1 MKTTLSRHQWIVL
14 VAVLIALVL
23 LFVSRSSAAAP
34 PDADAAQPQLAQ
46 AQTWPPPAT
55 PSAPPATQP
64 PVRTPAPTAAPAA
77 KPKGADLRLPPV
89 TAQAPP
95 GSAGFGDA
103 FGRFNLALPGG
114 SEPLNA
120 TYNLAVPASNL
131 QINLSVA
138 PRDEIFRN
146 SLQTFP
152 DMMRNNGALDVGER
166 QFDYRGRQATMVV
179 VRLRDPQGA
188 TIESVNV
195 FIPGANLWLQVNGP
209 ESNAK
214 RVEDTM
220 QGLLNS
226 LQLR

>member
-1 MKTTLSRHQWIVL
+1 MKPVLSRHQWIVL
-14 VAVLIALVL
+14 VALLIAIVL
-23 LFVSRSSAAAP
+23 LFVSRSSAAGP
-34 PDADAAQPQLAQ
+34 PGASNMWPQLAQ
-46 AQTWPPPAT
+46 AQTWPPPASSPPAAAQPPARAPT
-55 PSAPPATQP
+55 PST
-64 PVRTPAPTAAPAA
+64 APAI
-77 KPKGADLRLPPV
+77 KGKGADLRLPP
-89 TAQAPP
+89 TSAQAPP
-95 GSAGFGDA
+95 GSAGFSDA
-103 FGRFNLALPGG
+103 FGRFNLALPSGT
-114 SEPLNA
+114 EPLNA
-120 TYNLAVPASNL
+120 TYNLALPGSGL

-138 PRDEIFRN
+138 PRDEIFQN

-152 DMMRNNGALDVGER
+152 DMMRKSGALNVGEQ

-188 TIESVNV
+188 TVESVNV

>member
-1 MKTTLSRHQWIVL
+1 MKPTLSRHHWIVL
-14 VAVLIALVL
+14 VAVLIALAL

-34 PDADAAQPQLAQ
+34 DGPLQLAQ
-46 AQTWPPPAT
+46 AQTWPPPPASAPQAT
-55 PSAPPATQP
+55 QPPARPSAPPP
-64 PVRTPAPTAAPAA
+64 APAA
-77 KPKGADLRLPPV
+77 TGKGADLRLPPV

-95 GSAGFGDA
+95 GSAGFSDA

-120 TYNLAVPASNL
+120 TYNLAVPAAGL

-152 DMMRNNGALDVGER
+152 DMMRNNGALNVGQQ
-166 QFDYRGRQATMVV
+166 QFDHRGRQATMVV
-179 VRLRDPQGA
+179 VRLRDPQGD
-188 TIESVNV
+188 TVQSVNV

-209 ESNAK
+209 ESSAK

>member
-1 MKTTLSRHQWIVL
+1 MKPVLSRHQWIVL
-14 VAVLIALVL
+14 AVVVIAVVL
-23 LFVSRSSAAAP
+23 LFVSRSSAAAQP
-34 PDADAAQPQLAQ
+34 AVDAGPLQLTQ
-46 AQTWPPPAT
+46 AQTWPPP
-55 PSAPPATQP
+55 PSSAPPAAPP
-64 PVRTPAPTAAPAA
+64 PVRTPATPTAPATQ
-77 KPKGADLRLPPV
+77 PKGANLRLPPV

-95 GSAGFGDA
+95 GSAGFSDA
-103 FGRFNLALPGG
+103 FGRFNLALPSGT
-114 SEPLNA
+114 EPLNA
-120 TYNLAVPASNL
+120 TYNLAVPAAGL

-152 DMMRNNGALDVGER
+152 DMMRNNGALNVGEQ
-166 QFDYRGRQATMVV
+166 QFDYRGKPATMVV

-188 TIESVNV
+188 TVQSVNV

-226 LQLR
+226 LQVR

>member
-1 MKTTLSRHQWIVL
+1 MKPVLSRHQWIVL
-14 VAVLIALVL
+14 VAVLVAVVL
-23 LFVSRSSAAAP
+23 LIVSRASAAAQP
-34 PDADAAQPQLAQ
+34 AADTGLLRVAQ
-46 AQTWPPPAT
+46 AQTWPPP
-55 PSAPPATQP
+55 SSSPPAAQP
-64 PVRTPAPTAAPAA
+64 PVRTPPSPTVPATR
-77 KPKGADLRLPPV
+77 PKGADVRLPPI

-95 GSAGFGDA
+95 GSAGFSDA
-103 FGRFNLALPGG
+103 FGRFNLALPSGT
-114 SEPLNA
+114 EPLNA
-120 TYNLAVPASNL
+120 TYNLAVPAAGL

-152 DMMRNNGALDVGER
+152 DMMRNNGALNVGQQ
-166 QFDYRGRQATMVV
+166 QFDYRGKPATMVV
-179 VRLRDPQGA
+179 VRLRDPQGD
-188 TIESVNV
+188 TVQSVNV